1 MTLQL
6 NGVWTLLSALI
17 TIEFGRKLNRWL
29 PFVERASIPAAVSG
43 GLLLSIALT
52 GLRTMRPLDL
62 RFATAP
68 GDTLLL
74 IFFATLGFGAHLGRL
89 ASAGKAA
96 LIICAAIT
104 LAILAQNVVGITIAR
119 LVGAPPAAG
128 LFVGSMAFMGGHG
141 TVTAWAKM
149 PEAENIRG
157 AFECGIGSATL
168 GLVLGSIVAG
178 PVAGWIARRSGV
190 VSGDVGLAHVD
201 QDASGAVYENLFSS
215 HRWLRCLLWI
225 MGCLAIG
232 PWIRDVAGEHGLKMP
247 TFLGVLLAG
256 VVVTN
261 VADLLRRPLDTDASE
276 LVGSL
281 ALHIFLAT
289 AMLTLDWSALGGV
302 LAILLTG
309 AIAQVAVT
317 VLIGVLVVY
326 TLFGRDREAIV
337 ACGGFVAFSLAAM
350 PVSIAVMRR
359 LNVKLGETPRALLA
373 VMLGGALYSHTAN
386 ALVIAALFD
395 RLTAG

>member
-1 MTLQL
+1 MTLEL
-6 NGVWTLLSALI
+6 NGVWTLLAALI
-17 TIEFGRKLNRWL
+17 TIEFGRNLNRWL
-29 PFVERASIPAAVSG
+29 PFLERASIPAAVSG
-43 GLLLSIALT
+43 GLLVSIALA
-52 GLRTMRPLDL
+52 GLRAVRPLDL

-89 ASAGKAA
+89 ASAGKGA
-96 LIICAAIT
+96 LIICFAIT
-104 LAILAQNVVGITIAR
+104 LAILVQNVVGITIAR

-168 GLVLGSIVAG
+168 GLVLGSLVAG
-178 PVAGWIARRSGV
+178 PVAGWIASRSAL
-190 VSGDVGLAHVD
+190 VSGD
-201 QDASGAVYENLFSS
+201 GAVVEVEQAPPDTVHENPFAS

-232 PWIRDVAGEHGLKMP
+232 PWIRDLTAECGFKMP

-261 VADLLRRPLDTDASE
+261 VADLRRRPLDTEASE
-276 LVGSL
+276 LVGTL

-289 AMLTLDWSALGGV
+289 AMLTLDWGALAGV

-309 AIAQVAVT
+309 AIAQVIVT

-337 ACGGFVAFSLAAM
+337 ACGGFIAFSLAAM

-359 LNVKLGETPRALLA
+359 LNRRLGETPRAILA
-373 VMLGGALYSHTAN
+373 VVMSGALYSHTAN
-386 ALVIAALFD
+386 ALVITALFD
-395 RLTAG
+395 RLTGG